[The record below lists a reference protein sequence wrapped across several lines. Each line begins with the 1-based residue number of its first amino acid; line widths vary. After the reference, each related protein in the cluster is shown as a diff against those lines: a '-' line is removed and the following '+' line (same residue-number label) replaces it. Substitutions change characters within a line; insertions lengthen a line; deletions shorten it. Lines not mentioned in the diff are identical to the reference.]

1 MSGQSKYIE
10 DLLLKITMPTV
21 TEMIQAILAHGM
33 SNEAIAQALG
43 KSTQAVYSWAT
54 GKVVNPHRATR
65 EGIEALYRSVV
76 GVGAGEAFQPAAA
89 TALPQ
94 DDGVQAPAIAFQGFP
109 DSGATVEPAS
119 LPDRRTSPPPRTES
133 EVFRFIHCAD
143 LHIDS
148 PLNGLHKIDPRYAEW
163 IRTAT
168 REAFKRLVTMA
179 IDDRVNFVVIAGDLY
194 DGDWKSADTGIFV
207 SRQLK
212 KLADEGIR
220 VFAITGNHD
229 ALSVVTRSVSWP
241 DTAYQFAE
249 TAESVEI
256 PDLGV
261 VIHGRS
267 FGDRHESSDFITGYP
282 PPQAGLFNLGLLHTS
297 LGGAAGHATYAP
309 CSPAQLTA
317 IGYDYWALGHVH
329 VPKIV
334 QSSPHIVYPGNIQG
348 RDIGET
354 GPRGC
359 YVVTVDGARKPT
371 PHFVDLDDVRWER
384 IEVGM
389 GTINA
394 NTTDDVVAAAIDAIE
409 ARVPADERL
418 LACRVVLTGETPL
431 HRRLVTRRGSLRE
444 SVAEVAGSQLD
455 RVCVEQVVV
464 ETSDPEVAPQPHAD
478 VPGRAR
484 HFLDDEFEKLQSAD
498 VDALLGDVP
507 ELKKLFD
514 DLRVLDS
521 VRAGR
526 RTELQSPDT
535 WKAFVAEAR
544 NLLSAE
550 LAGTQPAG
558 EGAE

>member
-1 MSGQSKYIE
+1 
-10 DLLLKITMPTV
+10 MPTV

-76 GVGAGEAFQPAAA
+76 GVGAGEAFLPAAA

-94 DDGVQAPAIAFQGFP
+94 DDGVQAPAIAFPGFA
-109 DSGATVEPAS
+109 DSAATIEPAS

-148 PLNGLHKIDPRYAEW
+148 PLTGLHKIDPRYAEW

-241 DTAYQFAE
+241 ETAYQFAE

-282 PPQAGLFNLGLLHTS
+282 PPQAGMFNLGLLHTS
-297 LGGAAGHATYAP
+297 LGGAAGHPTYAP

-389 GTINA
+389 GPINA
-394 NTTDDVVAAAIDAIE
+394 DTTDDVVAAVIDAIE

-464 ETSDPEVAPQPHAD
+464 ETSDPETAPQPQAD

-521 VRAGR
+521 VKAGR

>member
-1 MSGQSKYIE
+1 
-10 DLLLKITMPTV
+10 MPTV
-21 TEMIQAILAHGM
+21 AEMIQAILAHGR
-33 SNEAIAQALG
+33 SNEQVAQAVG

-54 GKVVNPHRATR
+54 GKVANPHPGTRAR
-65 EGIEALYRSVV
+65 IEALYREVV
-76 GVGAGEAFQPAAA
+76 GGGTGEALHPAVAAGAALEDTAQALAVAAQP
-89 TALPQ
+89 
-94 DDGVQAPAIAFQGFP
+94 IP
-109 DSGATVEPAS
+109 DSETGIEVVS
-119 LPDRRTSPPPRTES
+119 LPDRRTSPPPRTAS
-133 EVFRFIHCAD
+133 EAFRFIHCAD

-148 PLNGLHKIDPRYAEW
+148 PLNGLQKIDPRYADW

-168 REAFKRLVTMA
+168 REAFKRLVDMA
-179 IDDRVNFVVIAGDLY
+179 IEDRVNFVVIAGDLY

-212 KLADEGIR
+212 RLADAGIR

-241 DTAYQFAE
+241 ETAYKFGQ
-249 TAESVEI
+249 TAESVAI

-261 VIHGRS
+261 VVHGRS
-267 FGDRHESSDFITGYP
+267 FGDRHESSDFITTYP
-282 PPQAGLFNLGLLHTS
+282 PPQAGVFNLGLLHTS

-309 CSPAQLTA
+309 CSTAQLTA

-329 VPKIV
+329 TPKVV
-334 QSSPHIVYPGNIQG
+334 QSLPPIVYSGNIQG

-359 YVVTVDGARKPT
+359 YVVTVDGARQPT

-384 IEVGM
+384 IEVGV
-389 GTINA
+389 GNINA
-394 NTTDDVVAAAIDAIE
+394 ETADEIVAAAIDAIE
-409 ARVPADERL
+409 ARAPADERL
-418 LACRVVLTGETPL
+418 MACRVVLTGETPL

-464 ETSDPEVAPQPHAD
+464 ETSDPEAATQPHAD
-478 VPGRAR
+478 IPGRAR
-484 HFLDDEFEKLQSAD
+484 DLLDDEFTKLQSTH
-498 VDALLGDVP
+498 VDDLLGDVA

-521 VRAGR
+521 VKAGR
-526 RTELQSPDT
+526 RNELQSTDT
-535 WKAFVAEAR
+535 WTAFVAEAK
-544 NLLSAE
+544 NLLAAE
-550 LAGTQPAG
+550 LAGPQAAG
-558 EGAE
+558 EGAQ